1 MRAMETTDAELLA
14 EESSAAFRTL
24 YDRHAAA
31 IVGFLAGR
39 TGSRD
44 VAHDLAAE
52 VFAQA
57 WLGRRTFRDLA
68 GGSARPWLLGIAR
81 NVVAASVR
89 RRRLEDEACA
99 RLGVFERVDR
109 LAEGIAPEDTW
120 IEGLDA
126 ALEGALATLPAD
138 QRRAVELRVL
148 DDLPY
153 EAVADRLG
161 TTPVAARVRVHRAL
175 AALRTSVERSGRSD
189 S

>member
-1 MRAMETTDAELLA
+1 MRRMETTDAKLLA

-24 YDRHAAA
+24 YDRHADVVA
-31 IVGFLAGR
+31 GFLARR

-57 WLGRRTFRDLA
+57 WLSRRAFRDLA

-81 NVVAASVR
+81 NVLAASVR

-99 RLGVFERVDR
+99 RLGVFDRVDR
-109 LAEGIAPEDTW
+109 HAEGVSPEEAW
-120 IEGLDA
+120 LEGLDT
-126 ALEGALATLPAD
+126 ALEEALAGLPAD

-153 EAVADRLG
+153 EAVSDRLG
-161 TTPVAARVRVHRAL
+161 TTPAAARVRVHRAL
-175 AALRTSVERSGRSD
+175 AALRVSVARSGRSL
-189 S
+189 